1 MALNPHFCAPSLAH
15 FHGGALT
22 SLSTHALALLR
33 FHDEAH
39 ASHSTHTL
47 ALLRFHS
54 GGPHITL
61 DPRSRALSLSRSCA
75 FPLLHFRALALHAS
89 RALLSLHKPSPSATI
104 RKRMFTLP
112 LPLTPETWSVS
123 DLNRYVRQALETDIR
138 LQDVRIRGEISGFK
152 AYPSGHWYFTL
163 KDSSAQISAV
173 LWKQRA
179 ARQRYQPRDGD
190 QVEAVGRVT
199 LYEQRGQYQ
208 FDVAVLEP
216 VGQGAL
222 FAEFARLKAQLEA
235 EGLFNAARKRP
246 LPRDPARIAIITS
259 SSGAALQDMLNI
271 LRRRNPLAAVTL
283 VPTPVQGDEAVPG
296 IVAGLKR
303 LKKLAGGPETE
314 RPDVIVVARG
324 GGSLED
330 LWAFNDE
337 RVARAIDALRT
348 TPVPVVSGVGHETDF
363 TIADFV
369 ADVRAPT
376 PSAAAELCSPIT
388 LEDRRRHVDDLSLQ
402 LTDLFE
408 QQVQDGRVRLDQAR
422 VALRAGSP
430 FGQLALARA
439 RLREQSARLT
449 TAFTHQVR
457 LARERL
463 TGDVATLDAFSPL
476 GVLERGYAIVRRPD
490 GGVISHL
497 AQVSPNQPLRI
508 RVRDGEF
515 DAKTL

>member
-1 MALNPHFCAPSLAH
+1 
-15 FHGGALT
+15 
-22 SLSTHALALLR
+22 
-33 FHDEAH
+33 
-39 ASHSTHTL
+39 
-47 ALLRFHS
+47 
-54 GGPHITL
+54 
-61 DPRSRALSLSRSCA
+61 
-75 FPLLHFRALALHAS
+75 
-89 RALLSLHKPSPSATI
+89 
-104 RKRMFTLP
+104 MFTLP
-112 LPLTPETWSVS
+112 LPLAPETWSVS

-138 LQDVRIRGEISGFK
+138 LQDVRVRGEVSGFK

-163 KDSSAQISAV
+163 KDGSAQISSV
-173 LWKQRA
+173 MWKQRA

-208 FDVAVLEP
+208 FDTALLEP

-222 FAEFARLKAQLEA
+222 FAEFARLKSQLEA

-246 LPRDPARIAIITS
+246 LPSDPRRIAIITS

-271 LRRRNPLAAVTL
+271 LRRRNPLVTVTL

-296 IVAGLKR
+296 VVAGLKR
-303 LKKLAGGPETE
+303 LRRLAAGTSDD
-314 RPDVIVVARG
+314 RPDVIIVARG

-337 RVARAIDALRT
+337 RVARALDTLRT

-388 LEDRRRHVDDLSLQ
+388 LEDRRRHIDDLSLQ
-402 LTDLFE
+402 LGDLFE
-408 QQVQDGRVRLDQAR
+408 QQVQSGRVRLERAR
-422 VALRAGSP
+422 AALRAGSP
-430 FGQLALARA
+430 FGQLALARS
-439 RLREQSARLT
+439 RLQAQSARLT
-449 TAFTHQVR
+449 ATFTHQLR
-457 LARERL
+457 LERERL
-463 TGDVATLDAFSPL
+463 AGDVATLQAFSPL

-490 GGVISHL
+490 GSVISRTSDVTP
-497 AQVSPNQPLRI
+497 QQPLRI

-515 DAKTL
+515 DAKSL